1 MELALGRRV
10 VTKFKGA
17 RKMALVYTL
26 VKLLLMRLGK
36 TKMYLTDVFMAS
48 GEEMSQNMIPM
59 GVSCH

>member
-1 MELALGRRV
+1 
-10 VTKFKGA
+10 
-17 RKMALVYTL
+17 MALVYTL

-59 GVSCH
+59 GVSCHQLHFITRCYEKGVQ